1 MVQVGARVQPVI
13 FGNGAS
19 RGIGA
24 TSGVGSGAS
33 RGRGASRGVCRGS
46 TSRVGI
52 GSTSGQASGA
62 GKGSINGQAS
72 GASRSSTSGSA
83 VQNVGEKRTRGGGS
97 SRPPKLPLVGGKGK

>member
-1 MVQVGARVQPVI
+1 MVQVGARVQPVV

-24 TSGVGSGAS
+24 TSGVGS
-33 RGRGASRGVCRGS
+33 GASRGVCRGS

-97 SRPPKLPLVGGKGK
+97 SRPPKFSLVGGKGK